1 MSTKTHVSILVAA
14 SGLLSAI
21 FAVTQDFTSDFA
33 FGGSFLTGWHTL
45 GHATSSFGAD
55 KRHST
60 FDSPQRLI

>member
-21 FAVTQDFTSDFA
+21 FAVTRDFTPDFA
-33 FGGSFLTGWHTL
+33 FGGSSLTGGHTL
-45 GHATSSFGAD
+45 GHSTLLFGAD